1 MCDMAYSTDVES
13 SLSTDDLRREGMQ
26 RINVVI
32 RLVLEVL
39 VMRVELLDLLL
50 SKSLDIFHSRV
61 F

>member
-1 MCDMAYSTDVES
+1 MAYSTDVES